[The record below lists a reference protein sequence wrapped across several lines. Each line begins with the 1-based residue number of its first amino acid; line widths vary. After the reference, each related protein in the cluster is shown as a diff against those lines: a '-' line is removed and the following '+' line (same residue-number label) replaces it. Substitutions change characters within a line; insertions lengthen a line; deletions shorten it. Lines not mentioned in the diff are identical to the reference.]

1 MADEPQVK
9 MSFLQIVKNPYTYLL
24 VTVVSVMWFFIYSNK
39 DITNRNDADCDREK
53 AELRTELRQERNEL
67 KLERAKNDNLI
78 NNILVKNGVIGKL
91 TAITDSLNNKHDDKS
106 N

>member
-1 MADEPQVK
+1 MANEPQVK

-39 DITNRNDADCDREK
+39 DMTNKSNADCEMEK
-53 AELRTELRQERNEL
+53 AELRKELRQSRQETQQERTI
-67 KLERAKNDNLI
+67 KDNLI
-78 NNILVKNGVIGKL
+78 NNILVKNGVIEKL
-91 TAITDSLNNKHDDKS
+91 TVITDSLNKKNDDKR

>member
-1 MADEPQVK
+1 MANEPQVK

-39 DITNRNDADCDREK
+39 DMTNKDNADCETDK
-53 AELRTELRQERNEL
+53 AELRKELRQSRAETQQ
-67 KLERAKNDNLI
+67 ERAKNDNLI

-91 TAITDSLNNKHDDKS
+91 TAITDSLNNKQDDKS